1 MKNKKKRNRAGGIFL
16 VIFVVSLLIAYF
28 TNPKEEVHKE
38 MLKTRLMEVLDET
51 MLERQDD
58 VIAYSAWKLAGRQ
71 MVETFAD
78 HYISVDNYF
87 LFSLTRLHWDGES
100 YITGIGGFGE
110 VYITKRLNSELAE
123 KMIKNIEDLVIDSLP
138 DFLK

>member
-1 MKNKKKRNRAGGIFL
+1 MKNKRNRNRSGGIFL
-16 VIFVVSLLIAYF
+16 VIFVVMLLIAYF

-38 MLKTRLMEVLDET
+38 MLKIRLMEVLDET

-58 VIAYSAWKLAGRQ
+58 VIAYSAWKQAGRQ

-78 HYISVDNYF
+78 NYISVDNYF

-100 YITGIGGFGE
+100 YIAGIGGFRK
-110 VYITKRLNSELAE
+110 VYITKQLNSELAE
-123 KMIKNIEDLVIDSLP
+123 KMIDNIENLVIDSLP